1 MLKKMVLSVAMLIA
15 CASGVVQAA
24 ETPLETLARSKNC
37 FSCHAMDKKLVG
49 PSFRDISAKYQS
61 KNVEQLVAK
70 VQKGGAGTWGP
81 VPMPAN
87 PQVTAEEAK
96 TLVTLIFAFK

>member
-1 MLKKMVLSVAMLIA
+1 MFKKMILSVALGLVSFA
-15 CASGVVQAA
+15 GTVQAA
-24 ETPLETLARSKNC
+24 ETPLETLARTKNC
-37 FSCHAMDKKLVG
+37 FSCHAMEKKLVG
-49 PSFRDISAKYQS
+49 PSFRDISSKYQS
-61 KNVEQLVAK
+61 KSMEQLVAK

-96 TLVTLIFAFK
+96 TLVTLILALK